1 MFFWLLLLAQAERR
15 ALLPRAFITHKRN
28 LILDLFLLLI
38 YVPMPQFFERISA
51 RLVFI
56 YGMHKTLFFV

>member
-15 ALLPRAFITHKRN
+15 ALLPRAFIIHKRN

-38 YVPMPQFFERISA
+38 YVPMPQFFERIST

-56 YGMHKTLFFV
+56 SGMHKTLFFV